1 MSEKVLRAV
10 KIERPETP
18 RVQYIMQVSASFAE
32 DELFPVPEEYI
43 AHILANNL
51 REYVMCAV
59 TDENI
64 STILKSGIPTVCPT
78 CRREMMGDGKMA
90 HGTITA
96 EQVREAI
103 ERHSAW
109 VIGNNRRFHD
119 GAYEEIAAE
128 LGKMIV

>member
-18 RVQYIMQVSASFAE
+18 CVKYTMQVSASFAE

-51 REYVMCAV
+51 REYVMHAV
-59 TDENI
+59 TDESI
-64 STILKSGIPTVCPT
+64 AKILKSGIPTVCPK
-78 CRREMMGDGKMA
+78 CGREMVDDGKMA
-90 HGTITA
+90 HGTLTA

-103 ERHSAW
+103 ERHSTW
-109 VIGNNRRFHD
+109 VIGNNRCFHD

-128 LGKMIV
+128 LEKMIV